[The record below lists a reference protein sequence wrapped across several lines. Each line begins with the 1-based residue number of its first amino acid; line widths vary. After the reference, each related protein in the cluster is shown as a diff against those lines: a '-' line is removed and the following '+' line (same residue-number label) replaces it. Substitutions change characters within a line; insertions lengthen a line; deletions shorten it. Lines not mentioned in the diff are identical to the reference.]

1 METKDEIAP
10 ITCKQEDLLNDID
23 MDMEEQFH
31 KQQIELLSDN
41 SHISP
46 IPQPLITNEATPITM
61 EIENI
66 CEDMDQQ
73 RIILS
78 HALSLSPSVLKQ
90 RPDNKPVEY
99 RINQDVLVK
108 HADGRLYLGTVI
120 GISGELCQVQ
130 YDDSTVQWINKD
142 ALNKLD
148 SEDAE
153 IKDTICTICNQH
165 KSAER
170 TRNCCI
176 CLRGFHASCLPFDER
191 LIVIQSE
198 PWFAGW
204 HCKEC
209 HEKDTLKQR
218 MSDCSEE
225 IDSLNERI
233 QIPCRTPIWPE
244 GLEPLT
250 ERSQLPYHFER
261 LNWDSLHRVNTAGQY
276 CYCGTYGLWT
286 REMIMCRRCK
296 QWFHSRCIRSLQFPV
311 FLGDPFYFFLC
322 SICNHGHEF
331 VRRVEISWRD
341 LLHLVLYNLIMRN
354 RKRFF
359 SVEKAIAPYMEEN
372 LRTLQLPDNILRLT
386 VHNRQK
392 IIIKTLRS
400 HKDSFKQLKKIEG
413 NTVRRFW
420 TLRYSLPPELELSDV
435 PQDNIITEQS
445 LKDLGLNDRSVR
457 FLPRGWIERSLVNDV
472 ECRELMQGLKYA
484 ADSPSPNDF
493 VRSSDTDSSQES
505 EFSSSS
511 PTPDLGQDMEGAA
524 NDVKKRRNKKSN
536 PLLRQK
542 TRGRKGT
549 LLGRNGNQTASQ
561 KNLPVQLPS
570 LDELIPPLDNFK
582 GKNNPFHPM
591 FGQKNIH
598 VASPPMSDVAKLC
611 GSCSLPLPSGAK
623 RRKCYRQPIEY
634 HLHHDVKKE
643 EKRKPD
649 GAFNLITSYTPI
661 KPNKVSSTIGNSQ
674 TTALDT
680 QLTLPLHKH
689 MLRERTTKI
698 NYSLKRTYK
707 RRESLVGVDG
717 VTTQSIQPLKRRQS
731 LCINNTTIAE
741 SQESKKIK
749 RRMSVCADVLR
760 NNNGS
765 IESHLSAILTN
776 AGPKAERSANNI
788 PINEIDYSL
797 TRNNKR
803 CWSTVFEDDTTCNID
818 TGDAQLS
825 KKRRQSVCEA
835 TKNNKTAESSNSDKY
850 KRRMSVC
857 DEMLIRNN
865 DTNASQVLILTQ
877 GKAKAERSHT
887 SKYNPRIRGKRT
899 FPNGEVQ
906 LLIRQSMA

>member
-1 METKDEIAP
+1 METPDDLVP
-10 ITCKQEDLLNDID
+10 ITCKEEDLLNDID
-23 MDMEEQFH
+23 IDMEEQFN
-31 KQQIELLSDN
+31 KQQIELLSDT
-41 SHISP
+41 SHSSP
-46 IPQPLITNEATPITM
+46 ASAQPLTTAR
-61 EIENI
+61 
-66 CEDMDQQ
+66 CEDMEQQ
-73 RIILS
+73 RIVLS

-90 RPDNKPVEY
+90 RSDNKPVEY

-120 GISGELCQVQ
+120 GIAGGLCQVQ

-153 IKDTICTICNQH
+153 VKDTVCTICNQH

-209 HEKDTLKQR
+209 HEKDTLRQR
-218 MSDCSEE
+218 TSDCSEE
-225 IDSLNERI
+225 NDTLSERI
-233 QIPCRTPIWPE
+233 QLQSRAPIWPE

-261 LNWDSLHRVNTAGQY
+261 LSWDSLHRVNTAGQY

-359 SVEKAIAPYMEEN
+359 SVENAIAPYMEEN
-372 LRTLQLPDNILRLT
+372 LRTLQLPDHILRLT

-392 IIIKTLRS
+392 LIIQTLRS
-400 HKDSFKQLKKIEG
+400 HKESFKHLKKIDG
-413 NTVRRFW
+413 TTVRRFW

-484 ADSPSPNDF
+484 IDSPSSNDF

-511 PTPDLGQDMEGAA
+511 PTPDLGQEVEGAP

-536 PLLRQK
+536 K
-542 TRGRKGT
+542 TRGRKAT
-549 LLGRNGNQTASQ
+549 LFGRNGNQTVTQ
-561 KNLPVQLPS
+561 KNVPIQLPP
-570 LDELIPPLDNFK
+570 LDELIPWLENFS
-582 GKNNPFHPM
+582 GTNNPFHPLYN
-591 FGQKNIH
+591 QKH
-598 VASPPMSDVAKLC
+598 THEAPASVSDVTKPC
-611 GSCSLPLPSGAK
+611 SSCTLPLPSGAK
-623 RRKCYRQPIEY
+623 RRKCYRKPIEY
-634 HLHHDVKKE
+634 HLHHDATKKE
-643 EKRKPD
+643 TSKPD
-649 GAFNLITSYTPI
+649 RASIVTSAYT
-661 KPNKVSSTIGNSQ
+661 STKLNNDSGSCQ
-674 TTALDT
+674 ATALVT
-680 QLTLPLHKH
+680 RRIARSHKH
-689 MLRERTTKI
+689 KLRERTTKI
-698 NYSLKRTYK
+698 NYSLTRTYK
-707 RRESLVGVDG
+707 RRESSVGAEG
-717 VTTQSIQPLKRRQS
+717 ATTKNSQPLKRRQS
-731 LCINNTTIAE
+731 VCGNNSTITE
-741 SQESKKIK
+741 PPNCKTVK
-749 RRMSVCADVLR
+749 RRVSVCADVLR
-760 NNNGS
+760 SNHQS
-765 IESHLSAILTN
+765 IHSHLSPIL
-776 AGPKAERSANNI
+776 ADRRSKGDILANDI
-788 PINEIDYSL
+788 PIHELAYSL
-797 TRNNKR
+797 TRNSKR
-803 CWSTVFEDDTTCNID
+803 CRSSVFEEDATSNLDA
-818 TGDAQLS
+818 GDSQVS
-825 KKRRQSVCEA
+825 KKRRQSVCE
-835 TKNNKTAESSNSDKY
+835 TMSNDKTAQSLKPEKY
-850 KRRMSVC
+850 KRRMSAC
-857 DEMLIRNN
+857 DEMLRRNSE
-865 DTNASQVLILTQ
+865 TNASQVLIFTQ
-877 GKAKAERSHT
+877 GNVKAERLH
-887 SKYNPRIRGKRT
+887 SKHFNPSIARTIMIGKRT

-906 LLIRQSMA
+906 HLVSQKRMA